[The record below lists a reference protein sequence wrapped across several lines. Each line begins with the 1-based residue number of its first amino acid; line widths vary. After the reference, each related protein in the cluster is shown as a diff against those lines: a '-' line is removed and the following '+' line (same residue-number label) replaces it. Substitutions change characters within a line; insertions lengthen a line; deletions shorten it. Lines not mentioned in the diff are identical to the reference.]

1 MGTSIR
7 QRLGQRIRAL
17 RKARNWTQEELGHR
31 AGMDYKYLGAI
42 ERGERNFPVDVL
54 ARLARGLG
62 APVHALFIF
71 DAPAQPEPEFLA
83 EKESDAYRH
92 ASLEAALAAATPRQ
106 RALLLEVMHAILRHS

>member
-1 MGTSIR
+1 MGTSLR

-17 RKARNWTQEELGHR
+17 RKARGWTQEELGHR

-54 ARLARGLG
+54 ARLASGLG

-71 DAPAQPEPEFLA
+71 DAPDEPEPELLA
-83 EKESDAYRH
+83 EKNSGAYQH
-92 ASLEAALAAATPRQ
+92 AALEAALASSTPRQ
-106 RALLLEVMHAILRHS
+106 RALMLEVMHAILRHQ